1 MGTLFK
7 RKERGGKSG
16 YWYAQY
22 KDHTGKR
29 IRFNT
34 GCKDK
39 ANAQAIL
46 SERESHTSKT
56 REGIINPAIEGM
68 KEQQSRPIGEHV
80 NEMIQSMEAAGRSE
94 VHISKTRSDILR
106 VIEFAEFSKLT
117 DITAEEVNR
126 FAVNEK
132 KERGMSNRTIGRCLT
147 AIKQFTKWCVL
158 NKRFLTDPLATVKK
172 PNPKDDRKLKRRMLL
187 PTEWQWLH
195 SATLNGPD
203 RGGMT
208 GAERCLLYRVAIE
221 TGLRAKE
228 LRGLTRGKLHHG
240 YLLVPG
246 SLTKNKKEAK
256 QFISQT
262 LEADLRAF
270 ASRKTQAATLF
281 GIRDLNR
288 LSDVIRA
295 DLAQAKLDYIA
306 AAKEA
311 NTKIERSEDRFLATH
326 NEEGEEFTFH
336 SLRHSC
342 GAWLAL
348 DGQPVKLIQEVMR
361 HSTIE
366 LTIGTYG
373 HLLPMS
379 FEKAASRLG
388 EMLRKTGT

>member
-22 KDHTGKR
+22 KDHTGR
-29 IRFNT
+29 RVRFNT

-39 ANAQAIL
+39 SNAQAIL
-46 SERESHTSKT
+46 SERESQAAKQ
-56 REGIINPAIEGM
+56 REGIIDQTTESM
-68 KEQQSRPIGEHV
+68 KEQQSRPIIEHV
-80 NEMIQSMEAAGRSE
+80 NEMIQGMEAAGRSH
-94 VHISKTRSDILR
+94 VHVNLTRSDILR
-106 VIEFAEFSKLT
+106 IIEFAKFSKLT

-126 FAVNEK
+126 FAVTEK
-132 KERGMSNRTIGRCLT
+132 KERGKSNRTIGRYLT

-158 NKRFLTDPLATVKK
+158 TKRLLADPLATVKK

-195 SATLNGPD
+195 TATLNGPY

-208 GAERCLLYRVAIE
+208 GEERCLLYRVAIE
-221 TGLRAKE
+221 TGLRAQE
-228 LRGLTRGKLHHG
+228 LLGLTRGKLHRG
-240 YLLVPG
+240 YLLVP
-246 SLTKNKKEAK
+246 SSMTKNKKEAK
-256 QFISQT
+256 QFISHQ
-262 LEADLRAF
+262 LESDLRAF
-270 ASRKTQAATLF
+270 ASRKTSAATLF
-281 GIRDLNR
+281 AIRDRHR

-295 DLAQAKLDYIA
+295 DLAQAKSEYIA
-306 AAKEA
+306 AVTDATE
-311 NTKIERSEDRFLATH
+311 KIERSEDRFLATH
-326 NEEGEEFTFH
+326 NEEGEELTFH